1 MKENTISAPMS
12 KVPNSSY
19 QPEISSPHS
28 RVFNVNQNR
37 TDKYSASSPMQN
49 VIMSTSSSGS
59 SRVDG
64 DSKQYTTHQ
73 TSGIKHLGQVGSMQ
87 QVTKNQPSR
96 MTSDGSMNPV
106 TSRDQTYAYKLSDDK
121 VTSSGGVVK
130 RTQNMVITSP
140 MERNSKPTAHETYQ
154 IEEML

>member
-1 MKENTISAPMS
+1 
-12 KVPNSSY
+12 
-19 QPEISSPHS
+19 
-28 RVFNVNQNR
+28 
-37 TDKYSASSPMQN
+37 
-49 VIMSTSSSGS
+49 MSTSSSGS
-59 SRVDG
+59 SRVVSDN
-64 DSKQYTTHQ
+64 SKQHTTHK

-96 MTSDGSMNPV
+96 MTSDVSMSALTN
-106 TSRDQTYAYKLSDDK
+106 RDQNYAYKLSDDK